1 MSGRIAATFPLPL
14 AASDVSCDIAEKSRV
29 NEVAEIDGVLPEEP
43 ELGDELLPVAEG
55 ELLLLL
61 EQAARATPVVM
72 ASVDVQ
78 LILVNMFKQITSRV
92 RRGQRGTPPCVL
104 PRVRSLRP

>member
-1 MSGRIAATFPLPL
+1 L

-43 ELGDELLPVAEG
+43 ELGDELPPVAEG
-55 ELLLLL
+55 ELLLL
-61 EQAARATPVVM
+61 EQAARARPVVM

-92 RRGQRGTPPCVL
+92 RRGQRGRHLASFRACGRCA
-104 PRVRSLRP
+104 PRF